1 VALAAPPACPTASC
15 ACWRGRLGR
24 RRCRR
29 SVGGWVGPA
38 RRRDGGR
45 GRAWQLA
52 ATHLLALGYLG
63 GTALAMVSR
72 VSATQSGQAQAVD
85 GPLLALAGLLALT
98 LAARLAVLVVGGAGA
113 GGGPVDIDHRRLERL
128 AAALAGPPACGTGRA
143 VSR

>member
-1 VALAAPPACPTASC
+1 LWRWQRRRPAQPLRAPAG
-15 ACWRGRLGR
+15 RGRLGR

-29 SVGGWVGPA
+29 GAGGWVGPA

-98 LAARLAVLVVGGAGA
+98 LAARLAVLVVGGRWC
-113 GGGPVDIDHRRLERL
+113 PWR
-128 AAALAGPPACGTGRA
+128 PCGH
-143 VSR
+143 

>member
-1 VALAAPPACPTASC
+1 MAAAA
-15 ACWRGRLGR
+15 
-24 RRCRR
+24 
-29 SVGGWVGPA
+29 
-38 RRRDGGR
+38 
-45 GRAWQLA
+45 RAWQLA

-72 VSATQSGQAQAVD
+72 VSATQSGQARWTARCWPWPVCWPSP
-85 GPLLALAGLLALT
+85 GRAAGGA
-98 LAARLAVLVVGGAGA
+98 GGGRAAGA